1 MQPCITSVVGDHSGR
16 ATIAEPFRRIAAAL
30 VQRHALEADPE
41 EILFVLDRV
50 NGRLRRSG
58 SEIRPIPPLWMDVL
72 FQLTGKRFLYVIQL
86 YEANLDTLSS
96 EQVTALLYH
105 ELRHIRRDEFGKTC
119 FHREHDMEDWGEL
132 TPYGD
137 WEARGGA
144 LPDLM
149 TTSPAGLSVLGDGE
163 KKEE

>member
-1 MQPCITSVVGDHSGR
+1 MQPCITPFVVDHCGK

-50 NGRLRRSG
+50 NRRLRRSG
-58 SEIRPIPPLWMDVL
+58 SEIRPISPLWMDVL
-72 FQLTGKRFLYVIQL
+72 FQLTGRRFRYVIQL

-105 ELRHIRRDEFGKTC
+105 ELRHIRRDEFGATYL
-119 FHREHDMEDWGEL
+119 HHEHDMEDWGEL

-137 WEARGGA
+137 WEVRGGA

-149 TTSPAGLSVLGDGE
+149 ATSPVEFSALGDE
-163 KKEE
+163 KKEA